1 MFAKLALRNVRRQIS
16 NYLIYFVTVSLS
28 IALMF
33 AVNNLSYSDRIR
45 ELSEISS
52 DMRTMFTM
60 VTILSCLVTA
70 LVLSYTTGF
79 MLKLRKKEFGMYM
92 TLGMTRRNIQ
102 TLFACETGL
111 LSILALIVGMG
122 AGLVIFQLLVALF
135 ASIMEMPF
143 AISAYSA
150 EGILL
155 TLAVSLGMF
164 LLSTLVS
171 LRYLKKVTMAELL
184 KAEATEKSEKH
195 PVLWGVLSAVTLA
208 GFIVCLVIT
217 YRSLMAAFHNQ
228 DGVQLLMWLA
238 IDLVMVFLTHF
249 TLSRTLAGLLLR
261 SKRLKNRGTNTV
273 VLRGLSGKMTV
284 NTLLIGA
291 LATLLVFAIVMSNV
305 ALGEKIYSDRSVAK
319 DCPYDVMAM
328 LDCSEEPG
336 ISMGE
341 GEKIIGKY
349 SPIASRMDYQLYSAG
364 ETTLCSSILGYDLM
378 GWTDKFMPLS
388 QFNALLTGCGYD
400 PITLVGQYLVITSVQ
415 GIGKT
420 DFSDKTV
427 HLNGTTYSWAGSSIR
442 YPEFARRAWMYFV
455 VPDEAVAGMPVSD
468 VCTAYTL
475 ENHRPEAQAML
486 AELSYC
492 WETEDGLEERCD
504 FAIREEYRLWSNAN
518 AGTLIIG
525 ALYVSTVFVCMA
537 LAILSVK
544 TLSTL
549 EEERRRFAVLYR
561 LGADVR
567 MQKSALFRQVG
578 AFFLMPFAFPLLMTV
593 PMGVIF
599 GKVYEIWDFQGL
611 SGQKAMETAALIA
624 LVVAGVYAMYFLI
637 TYDISCG
644 HVICYGAEG
653 GSEDGRSL

>member
-16 NYLIYFVTVSLS
+16 NYLIYFVTVALS

-33 AVNNLSYSDRIR
+33 AINNLSYSDRIR

-60 VTILSCLVTA
+60 VTVLCCLVTA
-70 LVLSYTTGF
+70 LVLSYATGF
-79 MLKLRKKEFGMYM
+79 MLKLRKKEFGMYL

-122 AGLVIFQLLVALF
+122 AGLVIFQLVVALF
-135 ASIMEMPF
+135 ASIMELPF

-171 LRYLKKVTMAELL
+171 LRYLKKATMAELL
-184 KAEATEKSEKH
+184 KAEAAEKSEKH

-217 YRSLMAAFHNQ
+217 YCSLMAAFRNQ
-228 DGVQLLMWLA
+228 DGVQLLPWLA

-249 TLSRTLAGLLLR
+249 TLSRTLAGMLLR
-261 SKRLKNRGTNTV
+261 SKKLKNRGSNTV

-284 NTLLIGA
+284 NSLLIGA
-291 LATLLVFAIVMSNV
+291 LATLLVFAIAMSNV
-305 ALGEKIYSDRSVAK
+305 ALGEKVYSDRSVQK

-336 ISMGE
+336 ISMEE
-341 GEKIIGKY
+341 GEKIIEKY
-349 SPIASRMDYQLYSAG
+349 SPILSRMDYQLYSAG
-364 ETTLCSSILGYDLM
+364 ETTLCSSILGYDIM

-388 QFNALLTGCGYD
+388 QFNALLTGCGYE
-400 PITLVGQYLVITSVQ
+400 PVTLEKEYLLITIVQ
-415 GIGKT
+415 GICDVDFSGKT
-420 DFSDKTV
+420 V
-427 HLNGTTYSWAGSSIR
+427 MLNGEAYSWAGSSTR

-468 VCTAYTL
+468 LCAAYTL
-475 ENHRPEAQAML
+475 ENSRPEAQAML
-486 AELSYC
+486 AELTYER
-492 WETEDGLEERCD
+492 ETEDGTEERCD
-504 FAIREEYRLWSNAN
+504 FAIREEYRLWRNAN

-525 ALYVSTVFVCMA
+525 ALYVSTLFVCMA

-567 MQKSALFRQVG
+567 MQKSALLRQIG

-599 GKVYEIWDFQGL
+599 GKVYDIWDFQGL
-611 SGQKAMETAALIA
+611 SGQRAMETAVLIA
-624 LVVAGVYAMYFLI
+624 LVIVGVYVMYFLI
-637 TYDISCG
+637 TYYISCG